1 MGNLLQAIG
10 FRGERFQGACMEL
23 GSGIDPETDVYS
35 STISI
40 QLLDSVCIYIILD
53 IIKFKN
59 EIKRIL
65 WDNVKDYLTFI
76 NFTTA
81 ILSLSV
87 HTGQVLPSW
96 NIKGR
101 ICLAHPQ

>member
-1 MGNLLQAIG
+1 MGNLLQVIG

-23 GSGIDPETDVYS
+23 GSGIDPETNVYS

-59 EIKRIL
+59 
-65 WDNVKDYLTFI
+65 
-76 NFTTA
+76 
-81 ILSLSV
+81 
-87 HTGQVLPSW
+87 
-96 NIKGR
+96 
-101 ICLAHPQ
+101 